1 MYCPKCAEPNGEDVK
16 YCRACGEDLTVIAQ
30 AMSRHLPVMLV
41 SKLDDY
47 VERKNERMRR
57 DGILT
62 GLSGVF
68 LLISGIWQLSSNPGA
83 WLPAA
88 FMFLG
93 ALIML
98 IASMWDMLAYKRTRS
113 RDVRNGRLPSAAKT
127 GELKEHAPRQIP
139 PAGVTEDTTRRLDIP
154 VKDSTKSGDHL

>member
-1 MYCPKCAEPNGEDVK
+1 MYCPKCAEPNSEDVK
-16 YCRACGEDLTVIAQ
+16 FCRSCGEDLTIIAQ

-41 SKLDDY
+41 SKLDEY

-62 GLSGVF
+62 GFSGVF
-68 LLISGIWQLSSNPGA
+68 LLVSGIWQLASNPGA

-98 IASMWDMLAYKRTRS
+98 MASMWDMLAYKRTRS
-113 RDVRNGRLPSAAKT
+113 RDVRNRGLPSAPET
-127 GELKEHAPRQIP
+127 GELKEPEPRLIP
-139 PAGVTEDTTRRLDIP
+139 PGVTENTTRHLDIRRE
-154 VKDSTKSGDHL
+154 